1 MSVMKNPMEIFKI
14 LPRTDCR
21 DCGAATCLAFSVLV
35 FKGEKALAECPHLDA
50 DLARE
55 TRVTGLKVVN
65 ADEALAAGIAALK
78 KQVQAMDFAEAGRR
92 LGAEIIGGRLVIRCL
107 GKNFQIDR
115 AGDIHTD
122 IHVNFWLLMPL
133 LDYVLNAKGIEP
145 EGDWVPFVEL
155 PGGRDL
161 NPLFMQRCE
170 IPIKDVVDQYP
181 DLFFDLLAL
190 FNGRD
195 LSNGVHADCAV
206 ILHPLPK
213 VPMVIAYSYAEEGFE
228 SSLRIL
234 FDRKAEQNIGAESLR
249 GLATGIA
256 RMIRR
261 LVRRHG
267 LDPALMKHVTP

>member
-1 MSVMKNPMEIFKI
+1 MPVMKNPMEIFKI

-35 FKGEKALAECPHLDA
+35 FKGEKTLADCPHLDSALA
-50 DLARE
+50 DSAQ
-55 TRVTGLKVVN
+55 VTGLKVPN
-65 ADEALAAGIAALK
+65 ADEALVAAIAELK
-78 KQVQAMDFAEAGRR
+78 KQIQAMDFAEAGRR

-107 GKNFQIDR
+107 GKNFQLDA
-115 AGDIHTD
+115 AGNIHTD
-122 IHVNFWLLMPL
+122 IHVNHWLLMPI
-133 LDYVLNAKGIEP
+133 LDYVLNARGIEP
-145 EGDWVPFVEL
+145 EGDWVPFAEI

-170 IPIKDVVDQYP
+170 IPIKDVADQYP

-190 FNGRD
+190 FSGRD
-195 LSNGVHADCAV
+195 LANGVHADRAV

-213 VPMVIAYSYAEEGFE
+213 VPMVIAYTFAEEEFE
-228 SSLRIL
+228 SSLRLL
-234 FDRKAEQNIGAESLR
+234 FDRKADQNIRAESIR
-249 GLATGIA
+249 TLATGIA

-267 LDPALMKHVTP
+267 LDPALMRHVQ